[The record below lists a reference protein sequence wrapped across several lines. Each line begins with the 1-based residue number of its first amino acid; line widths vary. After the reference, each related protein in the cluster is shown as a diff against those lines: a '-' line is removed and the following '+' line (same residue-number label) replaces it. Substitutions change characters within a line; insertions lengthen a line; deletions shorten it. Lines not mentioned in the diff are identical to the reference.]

1 MKRAVK
7 KWIWKGPKLE
17 SSLWERVVP
26 GRSEEGTTFGSLG
39 ILGGFWFLWW
49 IDEGGFWILGSW
61 NEMTFRERSY
71 IVRRGYRIS
80 HLSSRTQ
87 ISLCA
92 IITEPKTSLP
102 SAPLSVHHS
111 PLCSSLLEHQEQETA
126 HHHHRE
132 QQGETRHTRR
142 KRRKTVNT
150 HTPQCDAICATQT
163 QT

>member
-1 MKRAVK
+1 MCFSCWSSPWSCLWREGIMKRAVK

-111 PLCSSLLEHQEQETA
+111 PLCSSGTSRA
-126 HHHHRE
+126 R
-132 QQGETRHTRR
+132 
-142 KRRKTVNT
+142 NSSSSS
-150 HTPQCDAICATQT
+150 P
-163 QT
+163 